1 MAESEINQ
9 EQSTSRQALLT
20 GTYHTTMRHQ
30 ASRKRRRLNSPS
42 PSPGETPSSLG
53 NRAIQIENMGFDI
66 MDVAREF
73 AELQR
78 CNAILTNDNA
88 NMKSNAPEGWIP
100 PAEVSRQLEVQA
112 EKHAVQLGALKTE
125 LTLRIEKIEAEKE
138 ELKIRLGKYKT
149 AVDNMLSIN

>member
-1 MAESEINQ
+1 MN
-9 EQSTSRQALLT
+9 
-20 GTYHTTMRHQ
+20 
-30 ASRKRRRLNSPS
+30 
-42 PSPGETPSSLG
+42 
-53 NRAIQIENMGFDI
+53 
-66 MDVAREF
+66 VAREF

-88 NMKSNAPEGWIP
+88 NMNSNAPEGWIP
-100 PAEVSRQLEVQA
+100 PAEVSRQLEQQT

-149 AVDNMLSIN
+149 AVDSMAIISL